1 MPRRDD
7 LHSILLIGSGPIVVG
22 QASEFDYSGTQAI
35 KALRAHGYR
44 VILVNSNPATI
55 MTDPDLADATYLEP
69 ITAEVVAAIIEKERP
84 DALLPTLGGQTAL
97 NVTAALH
104 RNGVLEAAGVELI
117 GASFDAIEAA
127 EDRGRFRELMVSA
140 GLECPPSRAV
150 RSLEEARLAAAE
162 VGYPVMLRPSYTLGG
177 GGTGIVTDPAG
188 LDRAV
193 ALGLAA
199 SPLGEVLVEAS
210 VVGWKEFEL
219 EVMRDHAG
227 NAVIVCSIENIDPM
241 GVHTG
246 DSATVAPAQT
256 LSDPEYQAMRDEA
269 IRCLAAVGVET
280 GGSNVQFAVD
290 PETGRRLIIEMN
302 PRVSRSSALASKA
315 TGFPIAKIAALLAVG
330 FTLDEI
336 ANDITGKTP
345 ASFEPALDY
354 VVVKFPRFDFAKFP
368 DADDALGTS
377 MRSVGEVMAIGRTFP
392 EALHKAMRSLEV
404 GDGPPPDDGPLD
416 GLVADCAQPRP
427 DRLFRVAAALA
438 RGATVEDLTL
448 ATSIDPWFLDQ
459 MSQVEETAARL
470 ARGGPSA
477 EDARVA
483 KRFGISDRR
492 LARLWAT
499 TEADVR
505 QWRAVWGVQ
514 PTFKTVDTCA
524 AEFEA
529 MTPYFYSTYEEEDEA
544 PQPNLGTVVV
554 LGSGPNR
561 IGQGVEFDYCC
572 VHACFAL
579 SEAGYRPV
587 MINCNPETVS
597 TDYDTSARLYFE
609 PLELETVL
617 AVLERERP
625 EAVIVQ
631 LGGQT
636 PLRLARAL
644 AEAGVPIAGTSADA
658 IDAAEDRRRFSALCR
673 ELGVP
678 QPPHGEATS
687 VLEAIE
693 IADDIGFPV
702 LVRPSYV
709 LGGRGMRVVYTL
721 DELTAYLRDIYGAA
735 PSEVDP
741 AGAPVAIDRFLE
753 GAVEVDVDALFDGSE
768 LVVGGIMEHV
778 EEAGVHSGDS
788 ACVIPA
794 QTLSEEARKL
804 ILRHTDALAQGL
816 GVRGLINIQ
825 FAVRGDD
832 VVVLEA
838 NPRASRTI
846 PFISKATGIP
856 LAKLATRVMMGET
869 IQAMREAGVR
879 LPDDRPT
886 GFVSVKVA
894 VIPWPK
900 FPEQDI
906 VLGPE
911 MRATGEVMGI
921 ATDLGAAYRKALLGA
936 GTRLPEKGTVFFS
949 LTDGD
954 KEPGLEVARVFAR
967 LGFRLLATTGTA
979 SYLAGHGVAAAHVDK
994 VGEGPWDPVRLIH
1007 EGKVDLVV
1015 NTPLGRR
1022 ARGDG
1027 RMIRAAAQANAIPC
1041 ITTLRGGLAVARSLE
1056 GARSGPVEV
1065 RSLQEWHG

>member
-7 LHSILLIGSGPIVVG
+7 LHTILLIGSGPIVVG

-35 KALRAHGYR
+35 KALRANGYR
-44 VILVNSNPATI
+44 VGLVNSNPATI
-55 MTDPDLADATYLEP
+55 MTDPDLADATYVEP
-69 ITAEVVAAIIEKERP
+69 ITAEVVEAIIARERP
-84 DALLPTLGGQTAL
+84 EALLPTLGGQTAL
-97 NVTAALH
+97 NVTAELH
-104 RNGVLEAAGVELI
+104 RSGALDQHGVEVI

-127 EDRGRFRELMVSA
+127 EDRGRFRELMEAA
-140 GLECPPSRAV
+140 GLACPPSEVV
-150 RSLEEARLAAAE
+150 RSVADARRVASE
-162 VGYPVMLRPSYTLGG
+162 IGYPVVLRPSYTLGG
-177 GGTGIVTDPAG
+177 GGTGIVPDESA
-188 LDRAV
+188 LDAAV
-193 ALGLAA
+193 SLGLAS
-199 SPLGEVLVEAS
+199 SPVGQVLVEAS
-210 VVGWKEFEL
+210 VTGWKEYEL
-219 EVMRDHAG
+219 EVMRDGAG

-246 DSATVAPAQT
+246 DSVTVAPAMT
-256 LSDPEYQAMRDEA
+256 LSDPEYQEMRTEA
-269 IRCLAAVGVET
+269 IRCLEAVGVQT

-290 PETGRRLIIEMN
+290 PETGRRLVIEMN

-354 VVVKFPRFDFAKFP
+354 VVVKFPRFDFGKFP
-368 DADDALGTS
+368 EADDALGTS

-392 EALHKAMRSLEV
+392 EALQKAMRSLEI
-404 GDGPPPDDGPLD
+404 GEAADDPEAPLA
-416 GLVADCAQPRP
+416 GLVAACARPTP
-427 DRLFRVAAALA
+427 DRLFRVAAAL
-438 RGATVEDLTL
+438 RHGASVETL
-448 ATSIDPWFLDQ
+448 AETTGIDLWFLDQ
-459 MSQVEETAARL
+459 IALIEETSAVL
-470 ARGGPSA
+470 ADAGPSA
-477 EDARVA
+477 DAARIA
-483 KRFGISDRR
+483 KRLGFSDRR
-492 LARLWAT
+492 LADLWGWS
-499 TEADVR
+499 EDEVR
-505 QWRAVWGVQ
+505 SRRAAWGVT

-529 MTPYFYSTYEEEDEA
+529 VTPYFYSTYEDEDEA
-544 PQPNLGTVVV
+544 PPPADKTVVV

-579 SEAGYRPV
+579 SDAGYRPV

-597 TDYDTSARLYFE
+597 TDYDTSDRLYFE
-609 PLELETVL
+609 PLQVENVL

-644 AEAGVPIAGTSADA
+644 AEAGVPIAGTTADA

-678 QPPHGEATS
+678 QPAHGEATS
-687 VLEAIE
+687 VLEAVE
-693 IADDIGFPV
+693 IADEIGFPI

-721 DELTAYLRDIYGAA
+721 DELTGYLRGLYEAA

-741 AGAPVAIDRFLE
+741 SGAPVAIDRFLE
-753 GAVEVDVDALFDGSE
+753 GAVEVDVDALFDGAE

-778 EEAGVHSGDS
+778 EEAGIHSGDS
-788 ACVIPA
+788 ACVVPA
-794 QTLSEEARKL
+794 HTLSEEARKL
-804 ILRHTDALAQGL
+804 ILRHTDALAQGI

-856 LAKLATRVMMGET
+856 LAKLATRVMMGES
-869 IQAMREAGVR
+869 IQSLRNQGM
-879 LPDDRPT
+879 LPDDPAP
-886 GFVSVKVA
+886 GFVAVKVA

-900 FPEQDI
+900 FPGQDI

-921 ATDLGAAYRKALLGA
+921 ARDLGTAYAKALLGA
-936 GTRLPEKGTVFFS
+936 GIQLPERGTVFFS
-949 LTDGD
+949 LTDRD
-954 KEPGLEVARVFAR
+954 KEPGLEVARIFSR
-967 LGFRLLATTGTA
+967 LGFRLLATAGTA
-979 SYLAGHGVAAAHVDK
+979 SFLAGHGVPAAHVDK
-994 VGEGPWDPVRLIH
+994 VGEGPWDPVRLIQ

-1015 NTPLGRR
+1015 NTPLGRK

-1027 RMIRAAAQANAIPC
+1027 RLIRAAAMSNSIPC
-1041 ITTLRGGLAVARSLE
+1041 ITTIRGGLAVARSLKGGI
-1056 GARSGPVEV
+1056 GAVLEVE
-1065 RSLQEWHG
+1065 SLQGWHA